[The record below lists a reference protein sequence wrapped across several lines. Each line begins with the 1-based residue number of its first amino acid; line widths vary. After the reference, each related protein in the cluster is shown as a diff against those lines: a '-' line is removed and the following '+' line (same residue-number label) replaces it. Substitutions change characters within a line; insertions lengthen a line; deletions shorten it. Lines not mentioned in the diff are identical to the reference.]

1 MKKLTIYTLKEQKGK
16 KKITHFQMILRTKNI
31 FKNNFKLDMA
41 REVG

>member
-1 MKKLTIYTLKEQKGK
+1 MKKTHYLYIKRTKRK

>member
-1 MKKLTIYTLKEQKGK
+1 MKKLTIYTLKEQKE